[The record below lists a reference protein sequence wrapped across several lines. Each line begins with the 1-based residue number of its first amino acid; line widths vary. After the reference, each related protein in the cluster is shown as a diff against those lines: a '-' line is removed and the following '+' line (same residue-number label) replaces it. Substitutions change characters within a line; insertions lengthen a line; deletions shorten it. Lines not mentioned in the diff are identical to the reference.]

1 MALRGREGTAALPRA
16 PTRSRFLSRLDSPPV
31 LGLILTVPAVVILG
45 GLLAYPLLLGIYLSL
60 TNTVLGTPGDF
71 VGLQNYIALISD
83 PTYRGAALFS
93 IAYTFFAEIGK
104 VSLGLALALLVNQHF
119 RGYRVARAV
128 ILMPYVAPTVLSA
141 LAWLWL
147 YDPQFSA
154 ISWVLVKLGI
164 IHHYINFIGNPLHA
178 QISVIVVNIWR
189 GLPYFAIGYLAG
201 LQAISKDLHEAAA
214 IDGARPWQAFWRI
227 TWPLLMPVTTILVS
241 FSAIFTLTDFQLIW
255 TITRGGPTDATQ
267 VFTTLAYQRAITGGS
282 LGQGAAV
289 AISPVIFMAI
299 FAWFVVRTLRE
310 ERSTE

>member
-1 MALRGREGTAALPRA
+1 M
-16 PTRSRFLSRLDSPPV
+16 
-31 LGLILTVPAVVILG
+31 PAVLILG
-45 GLLAYPLLLGIYLSL
+45 GLLAYPLLLGVYLSL
-60 TNTVLGTPGDF
+60 TNTVLGTPGQF
-71 VGLQNYIALISD
+71 IGLRNYIDLVSD

-93 IAYTFFAEIGK
+93 MAYTFFAEIGK
-104 VSLGLALALLVNQHF
+104 VSLGLALALLVNQRF
-119 RGYRVARAV
+119 FGYRLARSV
-128 ILMPYVAPTVLSA
+128 MLMPYVAPTVLSA

-154 ISWVLVKLGI
+154 ISWFLNKIGLV
-164 IHHYINFIGNPLHA
+164 HHTINFIGLPTHA

-201 LQAISKDLHEAAA
+201 LQGISKDLLEAAS
-214 IDGARPWQAFWRI
+214 IDGASAWQAFWRI
-227 TWPLLMPVTTILVS
+227 TWPLLLPITTILVS

-289 AISPVIFMAI
+289 AISPVVFMVI
-299 FAWFVVRTLRE
+299 FAWFVARTTRE
-310 ERSTE
+310 ERPAT